1 MARCRTGALA
11 ALLMTAALWA
21 APSHAVAAPAA
32 PPGVAAAGHAM
43 LAQYYYGPR
52 PRQRVCWNER
62 VRRFVGY
69 DRYGRAVYRNYTR
82 RVCRYR

>member
-11 ALLMTAALWA
+11 ALVMTAFAWT
-21 APSHAVAAPAA
+21 APAPAVAAPAA
-32 PPGVAAAGHAM
+32 LAGVVAGQPAVP
-43 LAQYYYGPR
+43 AQYYYAPR

-69 DRYGRAVYRNYTR
+69 DRYGRAVYRNFTR
-82 RVCRYR
+82 RVCR